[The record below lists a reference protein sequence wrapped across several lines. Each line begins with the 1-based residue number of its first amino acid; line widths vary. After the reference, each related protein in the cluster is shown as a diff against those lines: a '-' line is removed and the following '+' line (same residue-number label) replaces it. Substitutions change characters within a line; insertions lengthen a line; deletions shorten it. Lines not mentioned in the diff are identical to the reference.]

1 MSLPQKKLTT
11 KSQST
16 PKRVKKTNV
25 KRPASKIQDKA
36 SPKSL
41 KTGSRALALPAPDE
55 RGHRH
60 ALLNVS
66 SFSQV
71 MEVGPLLKEVSN
83 KHGANLLE
91 SLRHHGG
98 DLLVAGF
105 TGAAMIIEAGTYTV
119 RFSEKGAKLLKAK
132 ELKLMTDKA
141 GGQLAVL
148 VDGSNRTREQARSL
162 TRLAKSP
169 RFIAN
174 IGTLVVSAA
183 HIISGQ
189 DLAKKLDKLSEKV
202 DFLIE
207 GRRIDQI
214 AKIEGVYRQAKEIL
228 LLPQSHENQRDLHR
242 LGRDLFEV
250 RSAWRQEDVVPLEIS
265 AKG

>member
-1 MSLPQKKLTT
+1 MSLLKT
-11 KSQST
+11 KFATKPRSNTS
-16 PKRVKKTNV
+16 RVKKINT
-25 KRPASKIQDKA
+25 KQPASKIQAKA

-41 KTGSRALALPAPDE
+41 KTGGRALVLPVPDE

-83 KHGANLLE
+83 NHGANLLE
-91 SLRHHGG
+91 SLRPHGG

-148 VDGSNRTREQARSL
+148 VDGSNRTR
-162 TRLAKSP
+162 
-169 RFIAN
+169 
-174 IGTLVVSAA
+174 
-183 HIISGQ
+183 
-189 DLAKKLDKLSEKV
+189 
-202 DFLIE
+202 
-207 GRRIDQI
+207 
-214 AKIEGVYRQAKEIL
+214 
-228 LLPQSHENQRDLHR
+228 
-242 LGRDLFEV
+242 
-250 RSAWRQEDVVPLEIS
+250 
-265 AKG
+265 